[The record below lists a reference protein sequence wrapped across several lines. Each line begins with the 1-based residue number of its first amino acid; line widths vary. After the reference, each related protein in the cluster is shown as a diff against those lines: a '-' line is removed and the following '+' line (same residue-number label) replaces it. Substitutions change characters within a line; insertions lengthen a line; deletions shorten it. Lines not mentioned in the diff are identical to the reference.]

1 MWWVGIPIINIIC
14 HTIYYAKKESLH
26 LGQPYDGGF
35 NIKWLIEQFLKNVIR
50 PVALLSVVLLLLV
63 LVLAGCQR
71 HEKPLKPH
79 LDAESSQACACG
91 DQEVVVHIS
100 THKLP
105 EIERRAI
112 WRWFFENGTPV
123 EPR

>member
-1 MWWVGIPIINIIC
+1 M
-14 HTIYYAKKESLH
+14 
-26 LGQPYDGGF
+26 
-35 NIKWLIEQFLKNVIR
+35 
-50 PVALLSVVLLLLV
+50 LSVVLLVVV
-63 LVLAGCQR
+63 LVLTGCQLR
-71 HEKPLKPH
+71 DEPLKPH